1 MTFARLGLWL
11 LRRERASG
19 EWRVLLLALIIGV
32 GSVSTTGFLG
42 DRIKRAMS
50 EQGASFLGADLLVTS
65 PRPIDVWP
73 DHALQT
79 SNALEFASMVAHGDA
94 FQLATLRAVDAAYP
108 LRGSVRL
115 AERPFDAG
123 MPRPALP
130 PPGAIYVEASLLPL
144 LSAGVGD
151 RVQIGEVQ
159 FTIAGVVVE
168 EPGQLAGVFGLAPRV
183 FLRADEVER
192 TRVLQPGSR
201 LTYLY
206 QFAGEAE
213 PLAAFAE
220 ALKPRLDSAQRL
232 MGSREGV
239 ETLRGAFANAD
250 RYIQLTALISLLLSV
265 AAIAIAA
272 HRHALRHYDQAA
284 LLRCMGATT
293 EQLRVLY
300 ATQLLTLGLLGSLA
314 GVAIGALMQQALAG
328 LILPDA
334 VTRLPSLG
342 IAPVGVA
349 IVSGLLALAGAS
361 LPALMRLIRVPP
373 LRVLR
378 RDLPPLPAAAWISAT
393 VSGSALMILIGWYA
407 GDAKLVAGFVGALL
421 ALIVVLM
428 GLARLALVAGR
439 GVQKISYGPVRFGL
453 AQLLRH
459 RFDSTLQL
467 GAFTL
472 ALFLV
477 ALLALVR
484 SDLID
489 GWRQQLP
496 ENAPNHFL
504 VNIAPHQQDAVAAYL
519 AQHQLDASEIYPMVR
534 GRLVSKNDTPIADT
548 LPPEMRD
555 VGTLRR
561 ELNLTWTDTLPANN
575 NVLDGTWHGSH
586 SAPSAAPVK
595 GTPKVGNPLS
605 AKADAELTPPV
616 GVPARGAPPDT
627 RPLGGLGAAPR
638 LRSDPSAEISVESG
652 MAEKLN
658 LVIGDTLG
666 FQIGDQT
673 VAARISSIR
682 SVKWDSMQPNFFVIF
697 APGPLD
703 ALPASSIASVYVPP
717 DALGMLPGFVREFP
731 GVTVLALDKLIA
743 NIEAVFAQVIGAIQL
758 LLGFLLAA
766 GMAVVVATLLASL
779 DARQQEAVL
788 LRTLGAQRAYLAK
801 GLWSEFLAL
810 GLLAG
815 LLASVCA
822 EIAMALIADRLFD
835 LPARLHPWLWFAL
848 PTAGAL
854 LVGMSGWLTTR
865 HITRVPP
872 MQSIRA
878 LG

>member
-1 MTFARLGLWL
+1 MIFLRLGLWL

-42 DRIKRAMS
+42 DRLKRAMS
-50 EQGASFLGADLLVTS
+50 EQGADFLGADLLVTS
-65 PRPIDVWP
+65 PRPIADWP
-73 DHALQT
+73 SLPVENSAPALAT
-79 SNALEFASMVAHGDA
+79 SQALEFASMVSRGDA

-108 LRGSVRL
+108 VRGVVRI
-115 AERPFDAG
+115 ADRPFEPG
-123 MPRPALP
+123 VPRPAQP
-130 PPGAIYVEASLLPL
+130 PPGAIYVEPSLLPL

-151 RVQIGEVQ
+151 SVQIGEAT
-159 FTIAGVVVE
+159 FRIAGIVAE
-168 EPGQLAGVFGLAPRV
+168 EPGQLGNVFGLAPRV

-206 QFAGEAE
+206 QFAGEPDRLVVFGA
-213 PLAAFAE
+213 
-220 ALKPRLDSAQRL
+220 ALKPTLDSTQRL
-232 MGSREGV
+232 IGSREGV

-272 HRHALRHYDQAA
+272 HHHALRHYDQAA
-284 LLRCMGATT
+284 LLRCFGATT
-293 EQLRVLY
+293 AQLRTLY
-300 ATQLLTLGLLGSLA
+300 AVQLLTLGLLGSLA

-342 IAPVGVA
+342 LAPVGVA
-349 IVSGLLALAGAS
+349 VASGLLALAGAA

-378 RDLPPLPAAAWISAT
+378 RDLPPLPVAAWLGAAI
-393 VSGSALMILIGWYA
+393 SGSALLGLIAWYA
-407 GDAKLVAGFVGALL
+407 GDVKLVGVFVGTLTALVGV
-421 ALIVVLM
+421 LIL
-428 GLARLALVAGR
+428 LARLALVAGR
-439 GVQKISYGPVRFGL
+439 GVQRMAHGPLRFGL

-484 SDLID
+484 SDLIA
-489 GWRQQLP
+489 GWQQQLP
-496 ENAPNHFL
+496 PQAPNHFL
-504 VNIAPHQQDAVAAYL
+504 VNIAPHQQQAVAAYL
-519 AQHQLDASEIYPMVR
+519 SQHRLKASALYPMVR
-534 GRLVSKNDTPIADT
+534 GRLVSKNGTPIAET
-548 LPPEMRD
+548 LPEDARD
-555 VGTLRR
+555 SNTLRR
-561 ELNLTWTDTLPANN
+561 ELNLTWTATLPANN
-575 NVLDGTWHGSH
+575 VVLAGRWHGER
-586 SAPSAAPVK
+586 SA
-595 GTPKVGNPLS
+595 G
-605 AKADAELTPPV
+605 
-616 GVPARGAPPDT
+616 
-627 RPLGGLGAAPR
+627 
-638 LRSDPSAEISVESG
+638 SDPSAALSVESG
-652 MAEKLN
+652 MAERLN
-658 LVIGDTLG
+658 LAIGDTLG

-673 VAARISSIR
+673 LAARITSIR

-697 APGPLD
+697 APGLLD
-703 ALPASSIASVYVPP
+703 TLPASAIASVYVPP
-717 DALGMLPGFVREFP
+717 DTPGVLPGFVKAFP
-731 GVTVLALDKLIA
+731 GITVLALDKLIA
-743 NIEAVFAQVIGAIQL
+743 NIEAVFAQIIGAIQL

-801 GLWSEFLAL
+801 GLWSEFIAL

-815 LLASVCA
+815 LLASACA

-835 LPARLHPWLWFAL
+835 LPLRPHPWLWLAL
-848 PTAGAL
+848 PLAGAL

>member
-1 MTFARLGLWL
+1 MSFARLGLWL
-11 LRRERASG
+11 LRRERSSG

-65 PRPIDVWP
+65 PRPIDAWP
-73 DHALQT
+73 AHNLRI
-79 SNALEFASMVAHGDA
+79 SSALEFASMVSRGDA
-94 FQLATLRAVDAAYP
+94 FQLATVRAVDAAYP
-108 LRGSVRL
+108 LRGEVRI
-115 AERPFDAG
+115 ADRPFEAG
-123 MPRPALP
+123 TPRPAQP
-130 PPGAIYVEASLLPL
+130 PPGAVYVDQELLTL
-144 LSAGVGD
+144 LNAAVGD
-151 RVQIGEVQ
+151 AVQIGEST
-159 FTIAGVVVE
+159 FRIAGVVVE
-168 EPGQLAGVFGLAPRV
+168 EPGQLGGVFGFAPRV
-183 FLRADEVER
+183 FLRADEIEA

-206 QFAGEAE
+206 QFAGEPE
-213 PLAAFAE
+213 PLSHFSA
-220 ALKPRLDSAQRL
+220 ALKPILETTQRL
-232 MGSREGV
+232 IGSRDGV

-250 RYIQLTALISLLLSV
+250 HYLQLTALISLLLSV

-293 EQLRVLY
+293 AQLRVLY
-300 ATQLLTLGLLGSLA
+300 AVQLLTLGLLGSLA

-342 IAPVGVA
+342 VAPVGVA
-349 IVSGLLALAGAS
+349 VVSGLLALAGAS

-378 RDLPPLPAAAWISAT
+378 RDLPPLPAAAWFSAS
-393 VSGSALMILIGWYA
+393 VSGSALLILIAWYA
-407 GDAKLVAGFVGALL
+407 GDARLVAGFVGALA
-421 ALIVVLM
+421 ALVIVLVL
-428 GLARLALVAGR
+428 LARLALVAGR
-439 GVQKISYGPVRFGL
+439 GVQKISYGPLRFGL
-453 AQLLRH
+453 AQMLRH

-489 GWRQQLP
+489 GWRRQLP
-496 ENAPNHFL
+496 ENAPNYFL

-519 AQHQLDASEIYPMVR
+519 AEHRLEASELYPMVR
-534 GRLVSKNDTPIADT
+534 GRLVSKNGIPIADT
-548 LPPEMRD
+548 LPPEARD
-555 VGTLRR
+555 SNTLRR
-561 ELNLTWTDTLPANN
+561 ELNLTWTATLPANN
-575 NVLDGTWHGSH
+575 ALLAGTWHGERRG
-586 SAPSAAPVK
+586 PAPVK
-595 GTPKVGNPLS
+595 GTPAGTPL
-605 AKADAELTPPV
+605 
-616 GVPARGAPPDT
+616 
-627 RPLGGLGAAPR
+627 
-638 LRSDPSAEISVESG
+638 LRSDPSAELSVESG
-652 MAEKLN
+652 MAERLN
-658 LVIGDTLG
+658 LALGDTLG
-666 FQIGDQT
+666 FESGDQT
-673 VAARISSIR
+673 IAARISSIR
-682 SVKWDSMQPNFFVIF
+682 SVKWESMQPNFFVIF
-697 APGPLD
+697 APGQLD
-703 ALPASSIASVYVPP
+703 TLPASSIASVYVPP
-717 DALGMLPGFVREFP
+717 DAAGMLPGFVRTFP
-731 GVTVLALDKLIA
+731 GITILALDKLIA
-743 NIEAVFAQVIGAIQL
+743 NIEAVFAQIIGAIQL

-801 GLWSEFLAL
+801 GLWSEFIAL
-810 GLLAG
+810 GVLAG

-822 EIAMALIADRLFD
+822 EIAMALIAERLFD
-835 LPARLHPWLWFAL
+835 LPLRLHPWLWLAL

-878 LG
+878 LD

>member
-1 MTFARLGLWL
+1 MTFVRLGLWL
-11 LRRERASG
+11 LRRERSSG

-42 DRIKRAMS
+42 DRLKRAMS

-65 PRPIDVWP
+65 PRPIGHWP
-73 DHALQT
+73 GHGLRT
-79 SNALEFASMVAHGDA
+79 SHALEFASMVTKGDA

-108 LRGSVRL
+108 LRGAVRI
-115 AERPFDAG
+115 AAQPFEAG
-123 MPRPALP
+123 TPRPAQP
-130 PPGAIYVEASLLPL
+130 PPGAIYVDQELLPL
-144 LSAGVGD
+144 LSAKVGD
-151 RVQIGEVQ
+151 RVQIGEAH
-159 FTIAGVVVE
+159 FTIAGVVAE
-168 EPGQLAGVFGLAPRV
+168 EPGQLGGVFGLAPRV

-206 QFAGEAE
+206 QFAGE
-213 PLAAFAE
+213 PSQLAAFSAK
-220 ALKPRLDSAQRL
+220 LKPTLDSTQRL
-232 MGSREGV
+232 VGSREGV

-284 LLRCMGATT
+284 LLRCFGATSV
-293 EQLRVLY
+293 QLRALY
-300 ATQLLTLGLLGSLA
+300 AAQLLTLGLLGSVL
-314 GVAIGALMQQALAG
+314 GVATGALMQQALAG
-328 LILPDA
+328 LVLPDA
-334 VTRLPSLG
+334 VTRLPALG
-342 IAPVGVA
+342 LAPVGVA
-349 IVSGLLALAGAS
+349 VISGLLALTGAS

-378 RDLPPLPAAAWISAT
+378 RDLPPLPVAAWVSAAI
-393 VSGSALMILIGWYA
+393 SGSALLLLIAWYA
-407 GDAKLVAGFVGALL
+407 GDARLVGIFVGALTGLIGVL
-421 ALIVVLM
+421 AL
-428 GLARLALVAGR
+428 LARLALLAGR
-439 GVQKISYGPVRFGL
+439 SVQHMAHGPLRFGL

-484 SDLID
+484 SDLVA

-496 ENAPNHFL
+496 PDAPNFFL
-504 VNIAPHQQDAVAAYL
+504 VNIAPYQQEAVAAYL
-519 AQHQLDASEIYPMVR
+519 SQHHLQASALYPMVR
-534 GRLVSKNDTPIADT
+534 GRLVSKNGTPIAET
-548 LPPEMRD
+548 LAEDARD
-555 VGTLRR
+555 SNTLRR
-561 ELNLTWTDTLPANN
+561 ELNLTWTATLPANN
-575 NVLDGTWHGSH
+575 VVLAGRWHGQRR
-586 SAPSAAPVK
+586 A
-595 GTPKVGNPLS
+595 
-605 AKADAELTPPV
+605 
-616 GVPARGAPPDT
+616 
-627 RPLGGLGAAPR
+627 
-638 LRSDPSAEISVESG
+638 AEISVESG
-652 MAEKLN
+652 MAERLH
-658 LVIGDTLG
+658 LA
-666 FQIGDQT
+666 IGDQLVFQVGDQT
-673 VAARISSIR
+673 LAARITSLR

-697 APGPLD
+697 APGQLD
-703 ALPASSIASVYVPP
+703 ALPASSIASVFVPP
-717 DALGMLPGFVREFP
+717 AAAGVLPGFVKTFP
-731 GVTVLALDKLIA
+731 GITILALDKLIA
-743 NIEAVFAQVIGAIQL
+743 NIEAVFDQIIGAIQL

-801 GLWSEFLAL
+801 SLWSEFLAL

-815 LLASVCA
+815 LLASACA
-822 EIAMALIADRLFD
+822 EIAMALIGERLFE
-835 LPARLHPWLWFAL
+835 LSVRLHPWLWLAL
-848 PTAGAL
+848 PLAGAL

-878 LG
+878 LN

>member
-1 MTFARLGLWL
+1 MTFLRKGRCAAAGYPPAYPLRVLRIGLWL

-42 DRIKRAMS
+42 DRLKRAMS
-50 EQGASFLGADLLVTS
+50 EQGAGFLGADLLVTS
-65 PRPIDVWP
+65 PRPIADWP
-73 DHALQT
+73 SLPIENSAPALAT
-79 SNALEFASMVAHGDA
+79 SQALEFASMVSRGDA

-108 LRGSVRL
+108 VRGVVRI
-115 AERPFDAG
+115 ADRPFEPG
-123 MPRPALP
+123 VPRPAQP
-130 PPGAIYVEASLLPL
+130 PPGAIYVEPSLLPL
-144 LSAGVGD
+144 LSASVGD
-151 RVQIGEVQ
+151 SVQIGETS
-159 FTIAGVVVE
+159 FRIAGIVAE
-168 EPGQLAGVFGLAPRV
+168 EPGQLGGVFGLAPRV
-183 FLRADEVER
+183 FLRVDEVER

-206 QFAGEAE
+206 QFAGE
-213 PLAAFAE
+213 PDQLAAFGA
-220 ALKPRLDSAQRL
+220 ALKPTLDSTQRL
-232 MGSREGV
+232 IGSREGI

-272 HRHALRHYDQAA
+272 HHHALRHYDQAA
-284 LLRCMGATT
+284 LLRCFGATT
-293 EQLRVLY
+293 AQLRSLY
-300 ATQLLTLGLLGSLA
+300 AVQLLTLGLLGSLA
-314 GVAIGALMQQALAG
+314 GVAVGALMQQALAG

-342 IAPVGVA
+342 LAPVGVA
-349 IVSGLLALAGAS
+349 VVSGLLALAGAA

-378 RDLPPLPAAAWISAT
+378 RDLPPLPVAAWLGAA
-393 VSGSALMILIGWYA
+393 VSGSALLGLIAWYA
-407 GDAKLVAGFVGALL
+407 GDAKLVGVFVGALAGL
-421 ALIVVLM
+421 VGVLIL
-428 GLARLALVAGR
+428 LARLALVAGR
-439 GVQKISYGPVRFGL
+439 GVQRMAHGPLRFGL

-484 SDLID
+484 SDLIA
-489 GWRQQLP
+489 GWQQQLP
-496 ENAPNHFL
+496 PQAPNFFL
-504 VNIAPHQQDAVAAYL
+504 VNIAPHQQQAVAAYL
-519 AQHQLDASEIYPMVR
+519 SQHRLQASALYPMVR
-534 GRLVSKNDTPIADT
+534 GRLVSKNGTPIVET
-548 LPPEMRD
+548 LPEDARD
-555 VGTLRR
+555 TNTLRR
-561 ELNLTWTDTLPANN
+561 ELNLTWTATLPANN
-575 NVLDGTWHGSH
+575 AVLAGQWHGER
-586 SAPSAAPVK
+586 SAA
-595 GTPKVGNPLS
+595 S
-605 AKADAELTPPV
+605 
-616 GVPARGAPPDT
+616 
-627 RPLGGLGAAPR
+627 
-638 LRSDPSAEISVESG
+638 ISVESG
-652 MAEKLN
+652 MAERLN
-658 LVIGDTLG
+658 LAVGDQLG

-673 VAARISSIR
+673 LVARITSIR

-697 APGPLD
+697 APGQLD

-717 DALGMLPGFVREFP
+717 DATGVLPGFVKAFP
-731 GVTVLALDKLIA
+731 GITVLALDKLIA
-743 NIEAVFAQVIGAIQL
+743 NIEAVFAQIIGAIQL

-801 GLWSEFLAL
+801 GLWSEFIAL

-815 LLASVCA
+815 LLASACA

-835 LPARLHPWLWFAL
+835 LPLRLHPWLWLAL
-848 PTAGAL
+848 PLAGAL

>member
-11 LRRERASG
+11 LQRERASG

-65 PRPIDVWP
+65 PRPIDDWP
-73 DHALQT
+73 RHALQT
-79 SNALEFASMVAHGDA
+79 SNALEFASVVARNDA
-94 FQLATLRAVDAAYP
+94 FQLATLRAVDADYP
-108 LRGSVRL
+108 LRGAVRI
-115 AERPFDAG
+115 ADRPFAAG
-123 MPRPALP
+123 TPRPAQP
-130 PPGAIYVEASLLPL
+130 PPGAVYVEASLLPL
-144 LSAGVGD
+144 LSADVGD
-151 RVQIGEVQ
+151 RVQIGEAD
-159 FTIAGVVVE
+159 FTIAGVVAE
-168 EPGQLAGVFGLAPRV
+168 EPGQLGGVFGLAPRV

-206 QFAGEAE
+206 QFAGEPE
-213 PLAAFAE
+213 PLTAFVA
-220 ALKPRLDSAQRL
+220 ALKPRLDNTQRL
-232 MGSREGV
+232 IGSREGV

-284 LLRCMGATT
+284 LLRCLGATT
-293 EQLRVLY
+293 AQLRVLY
-300 ATQLLTLGLLGSLA
+300 VVQVLALGLLGSLL

-334 VTRLPSLG
+334 VARLPALG
-342 IAPVGVA
+342 PAPVGVA
-349 IVSGLLALAGAS
+349 VVSGLLALAGAS

-378 RDLPPLPAAAWISAT
+378 RELPPLPIAAWISAS
-393 VSGSALMILIGWYA
+393 VSGSALLVLIAWYA
-407 GDAKLVAGFVGALL
+407 GDARLVGVFVGALAALAAVL
-421 ALIVVLM
+421 AL
-428 GLARLALVAGR
+428 LARLALLAGR
-439 GVQKISYGPVRFGL
+439 GVQRMAHGPLRFGL

-472 ALFLV
+472 ALFVV

-484 SDLID
+484 SDLIY

-496 ENAPNHFL
+496 ANAPNYFL

-519 AQHQLDASEIYPMVR
+519 AQHRLDASALYPMVR
-534 GRLVSKNDTPIADT
+534 GRLVSKNGTPIADT
-548 LPPEMRD
+548 LPPELRD
-555 VGTLRR
+555 THTLRR

-575 NVLDGTWHGSH
+575 AVLAGEWHGSRR
-586 SAPSAAPVK
+586 A
-595 GTPKVGNPLS
+595 
-605 AKADAELTPPV
+605 
-616 GVPARGAPPDT
+616 
-627 RPLGGLGAAPR
+627 
-638 LRSDPSAEISVESG
+638 AEISVESE
-652 MAEKLN
+652 MAERLQ
-658 LVIGDTLG
+658 LAVGDELG
-666 FQIGDQT
+666 FQVGDQT
-673 VAARISSIR
+673 LAARISSIR

-697 APGPLD
+697 APGQLD
-703 ALPASSIASVYVPP
+703 ALPASSIASVFVPP
-717 DALGMLPGFVREFP
+717 DAAGMLPGFVRTFP
-731 GVTVLALDKLIA
+731 GITVLALDKLIA
-743 NIEAVFAQVIGAIQL
+743 NIEAVFAQIIGAIQL

-815 LLASVCA
+815 MLASACA
-822 EIAMALIADRLFD
+822 EIAMALIGDRLFE
-835 LPARLHPWLWFAL
+835 LPVRPHPWLWLAL
-848 PTAGAL
+848 PAAGAL

-872 MQSIRA
+872 MQSIRE